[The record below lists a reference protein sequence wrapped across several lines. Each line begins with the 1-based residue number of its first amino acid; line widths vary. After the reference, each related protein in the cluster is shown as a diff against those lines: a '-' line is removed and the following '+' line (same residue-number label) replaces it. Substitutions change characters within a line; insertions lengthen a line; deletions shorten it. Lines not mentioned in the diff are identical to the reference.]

1 MSELFNTVTSLGNYN
16 SIPTSL
22 TSNTSVVNIIE
33 GLTISKEADKK
44 NWSDGNLTYTI
55 TIDNTTDT
63 SYESVVVE
71 DAIDTSLVELILESI
86 TINGAKAQTSE
97 YSYENNTLKVNIERV
112 GATSQAIITFSVKKK
127 I

>member
-33 GLTISKEADKK
+33 GLIISKEADKK

-97 YSYENNTLKVNIERV
+97 YSYESNTLKVNIERV

>member
-112 GATSQAIITFSVKKK
+112 GATSQSIITFSVKKK